1 MESYFNLKK
10 IFKNLRENEVEYM
23 LDVPVLISLLIAGV
37 EKTYNKTELEQ
48 AKYFAQ
54 VRETHDREELEEY
67 YHAVA
72 ENFDKRL
79 DFYMDK
85 LDENK
90 EKREASL
97 YKELSRLNHILP
109 VLDPKF
115 QVELY
120 ASLKTYARH
129 IAEAS
134 GGILGY
140 FAITPEELKLIDLPM
155 IEKPQLDED

>member
-1 MESYFNLKK
+1 MDNQV
-10 IFKNLRENEVEYM
+10 NLRKVFKKLRESEVEYM
-23 LDVPVLISLLIAGV
+23 LDLPILISLLIAGV
-37 EKTYNKTELEQ
+37 DKTYNKGELEQ
-48 AKYFAQ
+48 AKFFAK

-72 ENFDKRL
+72 NNFDERL
-79 DFYMDK
+79 DFYMNK
-85 LDENK
+85 LDEDK

-97 YKELSRLNHILP
+97 FKELSRLNHILP
-109 VLDPKF
+109 ILDPKF

-140 FAITPEELKLIDLPM
+140 FAITPDELKLIELPM
-155 IEKPQLDED
+155 IEKPQLNED